1 MDEKAAF
8 DNEKYIREQTSEIL
22 ERVGKFDN
30 KLYLE
35 FGGKLLY
42 DYHASRVLPGYD
54 PNIKMRLLQA
64 LKARADILL
73 CIYAGDIE
81 RKKMRADFGI
91 TYDSDALKLIDDV
104 RGWEINVL
112 GVVIT
117 RFDNQPAAE
126 QFKNKLERRKIKV
139 YTHKYTKGYPTDI
152 DLIVSDEGYGAN
164 EYIETEKP
172 LIIVT
177 GPGPGSGKLA
187 TCLSQVYHEY
197 KRGVYA
203 GYAKFETFPIWN
215 LPLKH
220 PVNAAYEAAT
230 ADLRDF
236 NMIDPYH
243 LETYNEKAVNYNRD
257 VEVFPVLKR
266 ILKKIM
272 DGDSFYKSPTEMGV
286 NRVGFA
292 IPDDEVTKEA
302 AKQEIIRR
310 YFRYRCEYA
319 MGLTNKE
326 TVQRVE
332 LLVED
337 FNLDPEYRRVVEP
350 ARKAA
355 VNAQESNKG
364 NEGIFCGAAIALK
377 DGTIV
382 TGNNST
388 QLHAAS
394 SLILHA
400 IKHLA
405 GIPEKIKLLPP
416 NIIESVR
423 NLKTEV
429 LNEKNLSLDLVETLI
444 ALSTSAITNSAAQ
457 LAMETLKDLQGCEVH
472 MTHIPTPGDEAGL
485 RRLGVNLTSDP
496 NFSTKD
502 LFVT

>member
-1 MDEKAAF
+1 MNEKASF

-54 PNIKMRLLQA
+54 PNIKMRLLQE
-64 LKARADILL
+64 LKAKADILL

-91 TYDSDALKLIDDV
+91 TYDSDALKLIDDL
-104 RGWEINVL
+104 RGWGINVL

-117 RFDNQPAAE
+117 RFENQPAAE
-126 QFKNKLERRKIKV
+126 QFKNKLERRKIRV

-152 DLIVSDEGYGAN
+152 DLIVSDEGYGSNA
-164 EYIETEKP
+164 YIETEKP

-197 KRGVYA
+197 KRGIDA

-215 LPLKH
+215 LPLRH

-236 NMIDPYH
+236 NMIDPFH
-243 LETYNEKAVNYNRD
+243 LEAYNEKAINYNRD
-257 VEVFPVLKR
+257 VEVFPILKR

-292 IPDDEVTKEA
+292 IPDDDVTKEA

-319 MGLTNKE
+319 MGLTDKE

-337 FNLDPEYRRVVEP
+337 LNLDPEYRRVVAP

-405 GIPEKIKLLPP
+405 GIPGKIKLLPP

-457 LAMETLKDLQGCEVH
+457 LALETLKDLQGCEVH

-502 LFVT
+502 LFIT